1 MMMLRAFRSGL
12 WIICLWLFASL
23 ANAVELRLAGD
34 EVKVPLAPLLEVY
47 EDKSA
52 AMDINEVVRRD
63 GFAPDAEMLRP
74 GHTRSAIWLKLDVAN
89 ASPGTLTRWLEVDT
103 FRVREVSLFQRQDG
117 QWRRFEGGTN
127 QPFSQRPVAAANAV
141 FPIHL
146 EPREATTVYLRIAS
160 PQPIALAP
168 VLWDPLAFR
177 SDESRTRL
185 LDGLMLG
192 GLVIM
197 ALLGIALLFM
207 FRDRA
212 FLFNALAT
220 ATYFFGELS
229 AKGYSFMYLWPN
241 ATDWV
246 MRGLPMYALLG
257 VGFHLLF
264 LRDLLVT
271 RRDFPR
277 INRLL
282 LVLLAAEWLP
292 APGILFGDT
301 DFWAQLSFPQHFPIT
316 VVMMLI
322 GIYAASKGIRAAR
335 YYTAGYAVLAVGSL
349 IQGLSMSGF
358 DLPQDVSRYALPIG
372 MMINNMFLLT
382 SVVGRIMQVRKE
394 KDDAQQ
400 ALLTALAAH
409 ESHLGQQVRERTAD
423 LNAALVETRKA
434 NQTQSRLVAYIGH
447 DLRAP
452 LATIV
457 NYVHLLG
464 AHVVDAGAKRYQATI
479 ERSAMHQLE
488 LIDDL
493 VEYARGEL
501 DHLELTPAPTY
512 LHDWLNDIAD
522 QAELL
527 AMQYGNRFELKISG
541 DMPPVVVFDPKRL
554 RQILVNLLQ
563 NAAKF
568 TSDGDIRLCLN
579 AAPSV
584 DGKIRLAFAVEDTG
598 PGIPPEDMERI
609 FLPFERRETER
620 EGSGLGLS
628 IARKLAQAMG
638 SKLTLESEPD
648 KGSRF
653 GISLMLDI
661 ADEADV
667 PYPMRAFA
675 FPEPFGTGKTLL
687 VADDN
692 EASRNYLQEVLSAAN
707 FDVVCVRDGAEAMRL
722 ARDRR
727 FDAVLVDQFMPGMG
741 GWDVLRELHEAG
753 PDTMPPVVLCS
764 AMPPQRP
771 DEFPAGLD
779 FDASLLKPAGA
790 EKLLQTVRALLD
802 EAAPAPHPSPE
813 GVPLALLEQLHE
825 MIADGCI
832 TEIEE
837 WTAMMQTDY
846 PEHAGFAHRI
856 GKAAQQCDL
865 GALSRLLDTASAA

>member
-1 MMMLRAFRSGL
+1 M
-12 WIICLWLFASL
+12 

-34 EVKVPLAPLLEVY
+34 EIKVPLTPLLEVY

-52 AMDINEVVRRD
+52 AMDIDEVVRQD
-63 GFAPDAEMLRP
+63 GFAANAEMLRP
-74 GHTRSAIWLKLDVAN
+74 GHTHSAIWLKLDVAN
-89 ASPGTLTRWLEVDT
+89 ASPGTLTRWLEIQASH
-103 FRVREVSLFQRQDG
+103 VREVSLFQHRDG

-127 QPFSQRPVAAANAV
+127 QPFSQRPVMAVNAV
-141 FPIHL
+141 FPIRL
-146 EPREATTVYLRIAS
+146 EPREATTVYLRVAS

-177 SDESRTRL
+177 TDESRTRL

-197 ALLGIALLFM
+197 ALLGVVLLFM

-257 VGFHLLF
+257 IGFHLLF

-301 DFWAQLSFPQHFPIT
+301 EFWARLSFPQHFPIT

-335 YYTAGYAVLAVGSL
+335 YYTAGYAVLALGSL

-358 DLPQDVSRYALPIG
+358 DLPQDVSRYALPVG

-423 LNAALVETRKA
+423 LNAALIETRKA

-501 DHLELTPAPTY
+501 EHLELTPAPTY
-512 LHDWLNDIAD
+512 LHDWLNDIAA

-554 RQILVNLLQ
+554 RQILINLLQ

-568 TSDGDIRLCLN
+568 TNEGDIRLCLH
-579 AAPSV
+579 AAPAV
-584 DGKIRLAFAVEDTG
+584 DGKVKLAFAVEDTG

-609 FLPFERRETER
+609 FLPFERRESER
-620 EGSGLGLS
+620 EGSGLGLT

-638 SKLTLESEPD
+638 GKLALESEPN

-653 GISLMLDI
+653 SFSLTVDT
-661 ADEADV
+661 ADEAEV
-667 PYPMRAFA
+667 LQPMQAFA
-675 FPEPFGTGKTLL
+675 FPEPFGSGKTLL

-692 EASRNYLQEVLSAAN
+692 AANLDYLREVLSTAD
-707 FDVVCVRDGAEAMRL
+707 FDCVYAHNGIEALQL
-722 ARDRR
+722 ARERR
-727 FDAVLVDQFMPGMG
+727 FDALILDQFMPGMS
-741 GWDVLRELHEAG
+741 GWDVLRELHQTNPESA
-753 PDTMPPVVLCS
+753 PPAILCS

-771 DEFPAGLD
+771 EDFPPGLD
-779 FDASLLKPAGA
+779 FYAALLKPVSAD
-790 EKLLQTVRALLD
+790 KLLQTLQSLFEQMR
-802 EAAPAPHPSPE
+802 PTMQPPPMPSPAE
-813 GVPLALLEQLHE
+813 QSPPEQLTE
-825 MIADGCI
+825 IPAAILNPLRDMIADGCI

-837 WTAMMQTDY
+837 WAESLANAH
-846 PEHAGFAHRI
+846 PEHADFAHRI
-856 GKAAQQCDL
+856 RDAAQQCDMGML
-865 GALSRLLDTASAA
+865 ARLLDRVSVA